1 MMMKVGFIQNNPVFG
16 ARVNNLARVVSA
28 LSEASADLFVLP
40 ELFTTGYQ
48 FKNRAEALDLA
59 EPIPGGQTSQAL
71 VSLAKNLGAHIVAG
85 LAERDGD
92 AVYNS
97 ALLAGPDGPVGTY
110 RKAHLF
116 DMEKEVFDPGNTPLA
131 VYDIGIARI
140 GIMICFD
147 WRFPETARTL
157 ALQGADLIAHPAN
170 LVLKHCPE
178 AMITRCLENQIY
190 AVTADRVGR
199 EERIAGEPLDFIGQ
213 SQVVDP
219 HGHVLYRASHDQ
231 EEMQVVSIDLA
242 KARDKFLN
250 KRNHLFEDRRE
261 DLYRLE

>member
-1 MMMKVGFIQNNPVFG
+1 MMKVGFIQNNPVFG
-16 ARVNNLARVVSA
+16 AKESNLARIVSVLA
-28 LSEASADLFVLP
+28 EASADLFVLP
-40 ELFTTGYQ
+40 ELFATGYQ
-48 FKNRAEALDLA
+48 FKDRAEAFDLA
-59 EPIPGGQTSQAL
+59 ETVPDGTTCTTL
-71 VSLAKNLGAHIVAG
+71 VSLAKNLNAHIVG
-85 LAERDGD
+85 GFAERDGD
-92 AVYNS
+92 KVYNS
-97 ALLAGPDGPVGTY
+97 ALLASPKGLVATY

-116 DMEKEVFDPGNTPLA
+116 DREKEVFDPGDSPLQ
-131 VYDIGIARI
+131 VHDIGIARI

-190 AVTADRVGR
+190 VVTADRVGR
-199 EERIAGEPLDFIGQ
+199 EERIDGETLDFIGQ

-219 HGHVLYRASHDQ
+219 HGHVLYRASRDQ
-231 EEMQVVSIDLA
+231 EEIQVVSIDLD

-250 KRNHLFEDRRE
+250 ARNHLFEDRRE

>member
-1 MMMKVGFIQNNPVFG
+1 MQVGFIQNNPVFG
-16 ARVNNLARVVSA
+16 AKENNLARVVSVLA
-28 LSEASADLFVLP
+28 EASADLFVLP
-40 ELFTTGYQ
+40 ELFATGYQ
-48 FKNRAEALDLA
+48 FRDRSEARDLA
-59 EPIPGGQTSQAL
+59 EPACTGPTSQAL
-71 VSLAKNLGAHIVAG
+71 VSLAKNLNAHIVG
-85 LAERDGD
+85 GFAERDGD

-97 ALLAGPDGPVGTY
+97 ALLAGPDGLVGTY

-116 DMEKEVFDPGNTPLA
+116 DTEKEVFDPGNTPLA
-131 VYDIGIARI
+131 VFDIGIARV

-190 AVTADRVGR
+190 VVTADRVGR
-199 EERIAGEPLDFIGQ
+199 EERIAGQSLEFIGQ

-219 HGHVLYRASHDQ
+219 HGNVLYRASRDQ
-231 EEMQVVSIDLA
+231 EEMRVVSIDLD
-242 KARDKFLN
+242 KARDKHLN
-250 KRNHLFEDRRE
+250 ARNHLFEDRRE
-261 DLYRLE
+261 DLYRLK